1 MKKLLGVIVGAIISL
16 FIFSDVAFASTNKVV
31 LIDAGHG
38 GVDGGAVAK
47 NGTVEKDINLQ
58 ISLVLKEKLEKAGYK
73 VFMTRESDTGLY
85 TEGKTIREKK
95 TEDLANRV
103 KMKKS
108 TGAQV
113 FISIHQNMFPEA
125 KYSGTQVWY
134 SPNSND
140 SKEFANIIQNAA
152 KQKLGQESKRE
163 AKDAKT
169 QFRVLRNSPDA
180 AAVIVECGFLSNFE
194 ECQKLSSKEYQDKL
208 AQLLKESID
217 EYYVYKERVNS

>member
-16 FIFSDVAFASTNKVV
+16 FIFSSVAFASTNKVV

-47 NGTVEKDINLQ
+47 NGTIEKDINLQ
-58 ISLVLKEKLEKAGYK
+58 ISLALKEKLEKAGYK